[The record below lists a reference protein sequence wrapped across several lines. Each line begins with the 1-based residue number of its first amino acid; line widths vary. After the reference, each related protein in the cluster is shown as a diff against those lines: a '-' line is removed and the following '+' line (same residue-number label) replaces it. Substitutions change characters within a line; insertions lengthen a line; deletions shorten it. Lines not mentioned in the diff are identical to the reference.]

1 MRPLA
6 LLLALALGC
15 GSKTQ
20 ASDATDSDIDKL
32 IADVMAYGDKTV
44 PMMATWGGDCDA
56 LADKMLA
63 LEPLADSIRAR
74 TAVIEADPARKAKLQ
89 ALKKDTIAK
98 VMSHYEELLKPYGKT
113 TADIDK
119 AEVAI
124 KQLCSSNAKYKDA
137 EQRVGLKVRA
147 HHEEAK

>member
-1 MRPLA
+1 MRR
-6 LLLALALGC
+6 LLWLLIVIGC
-15 GSKTQ
+15 GSKTDS
-20 ASDATDSDIDKL
+20 SDAQLDEL

-56 LADKMLA
+56 LADKMLTM
-63 LEPLADSIRAR
+63 ESLADEIRVR
-74 TAVIEADPARKAKLQ
+74 TAAIEADPARKAKLQ
-89 ALKKDTIAK
+89 AKKKETMAK
-98 VMSHYEELLKPYGKT
+98 VMAHYDELLKPLGKT

-124 KQLCSSNAKYKDA
+124 KQLCSSNPKYKDA

-147 HHEEAK
+147 RHEAEKP